1 MKDLDLKLETIKLL
15 EEENGKT
22 FHTKALKELS
32 DKNFNGRVHLGTQL
46 AEVSCD
52 LSPDLH
58 HLAHSSSCIL
68 EKVRRSIPTMNIQ
81 VNLGHS
87 KQDDQHAVPKPTAL
101 TASPRRPA

>member
-58 HLAHSSSCIL
+58 HLAHNSLCL
-68 EKVRRSIPTMNIQ
+68 PRVACGGIP
-81 VNLGHS
+81 
-87 KQDDQHAVPKPTAL
+87 
-101 TASPRRPA
+101 